1 MRAHSFLSFFTTHSV
16 NNLLNAFKKKSLL
29 SEAPPKVQPKLFLLQ
44 FTYKCYIIEPD
55 LAILT
60 YNDVFIVT
68 PIFIIFHSHKSK
80 QMSHILLLP
89 RQKCQSCCMS
99 DTPAFFVGQLTL

>member
-44 FTYKCYIIEPD
+44 FIYKCYIIEPD

-68 PIFIIFHSHKSK
+68 L
-80 QMSHILLLP
+80 ILNHHLP
-89 RQKCQSCCMS
+89 FTQIK
-99 DTPAFFVGQLTL
+99 TNEPHPAIAK